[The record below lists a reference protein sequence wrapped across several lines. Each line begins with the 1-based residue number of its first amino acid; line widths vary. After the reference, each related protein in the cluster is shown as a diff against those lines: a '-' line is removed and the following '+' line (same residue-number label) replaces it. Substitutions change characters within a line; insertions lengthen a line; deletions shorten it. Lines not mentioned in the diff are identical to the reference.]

1 MLASLEKETKN
12 TQLMYIHVW
21 DDYLYNAAGIK
32 LMFKVAHYNLVYSF
46 SDQQTLLKNDI
57 KHAYITQIA

>member
-1 MLASLEKETKN
+1 
-12 TQLMYIHVW
+12 MYIHVW

-46 SDQQTLLKNDI
+46 SDQQTLLNNDI